1 VKFDWNDRR
10 FLAAMLEN
18 CTTARAAPA
27 IGVDQTTVARRIAAL
42 EAPSKIDL
50 FERDH
55 AGYRPTSSGPI
66 ASHFP
71 QHDFVSF
78 SFCSCHLSLTVR
90 L

>member
-10 FLAAMLEN
+10 FFAAMLEN

-55 AGYRPTSSGPI
+55 AGYRPTSSGANRLPFFRNTT
-66 ASHFP
+66 SFRSL
-71 QHDFVSF
+71 FV
-78 SFCSCHLSLTVR
+78 LAIRAWL
-90 L
+90 